1 MISFSQGLSALV
13 IVLPLL
19 SHGQEDQV
27 LLNADEHYVMG
38 DAGEDPSPELHAYEE
53 MNKAL
58 GGDSVR
64 HCGGHPCIGWV
75 EDRYPDGT
83 LKHRGNYEN
92 GQLLIYKNYHP
103 SGALERDFRSI
114 DAVKSILRTYHP
126 NGNLRSEARYADG
139 VVTSYQDNYVN
150 GQLRYAEERD
160 RRESYF
166 IRMDLF
172 TATGEPVSL
181 FQLVDRKLL
190 EFELKEYHPG
200 GVLRSTGRARYDRSR
215 MDTQR
220 IGVWRHYDVAGSLVK
235 EEHYMDGKV
244 ASVD

>member
-1 MISFSQGLSALV
+1 MNSIAQGLLALA
-13 IVLPLL
+13 IALPLL
-19 SHGQEDQV
+19 SMGQDDQI

-38 DAGEDPSPELHAYEE
+38 DAGEDPLPELHAYEA

-58 GGDSVR
+58 GGDSIR
-64 HCGGHPCIGWV
+64 YCGGNPCIGWV
-75 EDRYPDGT
+75 EDRYADGT
-83 LKHRGNYEN
+83 LKHRGNYDN

-103 SGALERDFRSI
+103 SGAMERDFRSI
-114 DAVKSILRTYHP
+114 DAVKCILRTYHP
-126 NGNLRSEARYADG
+126 NGNLRSEERYADG
-139 VVTSYQDNYVN
+139 VVVSYQDNYVN
-150 GQLRYAEERD
+150 GQLRYSEERD
-160 RRESYF
+160 RKESF
-166 IRMDLF
+166 FVRMDLF

-181 FQLVDRKLL
+181 YQLVDRKQL

-200 GVLRSTGRARYDRSR
+200 GALRLAGRARYDRSR

-220 IGVWRHYDVAGSLVK
+220 IGTWLHYDVSGAVVK